1 MDNYSIV
8 FPHLCPQMW
17 MNHSGVLSALSFKAS
32 RAAQCFSGAVRLMC
46 CLLASETLARTGVR
60 GRLVVLEAR
69 VRSKGRGLAGPG
81 RSLVSTALTS
91 TPHRRCTPKKNRRI
105 PTIPTGCFGS
115 RLVHVSAVDT
125 GPRGSESGVLG
136 GTARRRRG
144 VEPPPRLSPT
154 LRRLPRPAP
163 ATWGPI
169 TRHQRHDLKHQALS
183 GARAKA
189 RWSWF
194 DPGSAPSRL
203 CPAPAPS
210 RSTPRGSGST
220 GQGLCVLHEG
230 PTYPKYPRPSSSGTP
245 PSCSTSRRHRPPPQS
260 PGRPPPTSPS
270 SSPPLRQT
278 HPGGV
283 LRSHDTRNSQ
293 KS

>member
-1 MDNYSIV
+1 MDNYSLV

-105 PTIPTGCFGS
+105 PTIPAGCFGG

-144 VEPPPRLSPT
+144 VEPPPQLSPT

-163 ATWGPI
+163 ATWVPSHVTNVMTSNI
-169 TRHQRHDLKHQALS
+169 KLYLAP
-183 GARAKA
+183 ARRPGGHGSTPAPP
-189 RWSWF
+189 RV
-194 DPGSAPSRL
+194 GSAPLLPRVGL
-203 CPAPAPS
+203 LHEGRDPLTTGCAYCTKAPPT
-210 RSTPRGSGST
+210 RSTPN
-220 GQGLCVLHEG
+220 
-230 PTYPKYPRPSSSGTP
+230 PRPVAPHPRAVHPDDTGSHHSHRAGLLRQAQAAAL
-245 PSCSTSRRHRPPPQS
+245 PS
-260 PGRPPPTSPS
+260 GRPTQAVS
-270 SSPPLRQT
+270 
-278 HPGGV
+278 
-283 LRSHDTRNSQ
+283 
-293 KS
+293 